1 MTVVAA
7 HRGAS
12 ARLPDNSV
20 AAFRAAIDAG
30 ADAIEADLRR
40 TPDGLLVFEH
50 DALPDPPPTSLA
62 TLSQLVE
69 LARDR
74 VRLDIELKEA
84 GYEREVLAALDP
96 RPQGLLLTSF
106 LPEAVAALRELDAD
120 AELGLLIAP
129 EDGGDDLWSRADAC
143 GADLLA
149 PHVTLLDERLRRTA
163 LERNRPMLVWTVN
176 DPGSITLMLR
186 DPAVGWL
193 VTDEPALAQRLRT
206 QV

>member
-1 MTVVAA
+1 MTVIAA

-12 ARLPDNSV
+12 ARLPDNSM
-20 AAFRAAIDAG
+20 AAFRAAIEAG

-40 TPDGLLVFEH
+40 TREGLLVLEH
-50 DALPDPPPTSLA
+50 DPLPDAPPPLA
-62 TLSQLVE
+62 ELSQLVE
-69 LARDR
+69 LARGR

-96 RPQGLLLTSF
+96 RPEGLLLTSF
-106 LPEAVAALRELDAD
+106 LPEAVAALRELDAA

-129 EDGGDDLWSRADAC
+129 EHGGDDLWARADAC

-149 PHVTLLDERLRRTA
+149 PHVTLLDDDLRQTA
-163 LERNRPMLVWTVN
+163 LERDRPMLVWTVN
-176 DPGSITLMLR
+176 DPGSITVLLR

-193 VTDEPALAQRLRT
+193 VTDEPALAQHLRSA
-206 QV
+206 

>member
-12 ARLPDNSV
+12 ARLLENSM
-20 AAFRAAIDAG
+20 AAFRAAIEAG

-50 DALPDPPPTSLA
+50 DPLPQSPPPLA
-62 TLSQLVE
+62 RLSELLE
-69 LARDR
+69 LAHGR

-96 RPQGLLLTSF
+96 CPPGLLLTSF
-106 LPEAVAALRELDAD
+106 LREAVAALRALDAD

-129 EDGGDDLWSRADAC
+129 GDGGDDLWARADAC

-149 PHVTLLDERLRRTA
+149 PHVTLLDEELRRTS
-163 LERNRPMLVWTVN
+163 LERDRPMLVWTVN
-176 DPGSITLMLR
+176 DPAGISLMLR

-193 VTDEPALAQRLRT
+193 V
-206 QV
+206 